1 MRAVAIGLFL
11 ACSVAAQEQNGRIIF
26 FREPHA
32 MTGDFKPLIFCDGE
46 ELARI
51 ENGTYYEMEAPPG
64 LHKCTAES
72 LQRPGTIEVNV
83 VAGKTTFVHVK
94 LLQGFKD
101 HAALA
106 NTTEDEYDKRKP
118 KLKPLKEWSRA
129 ALTKSDG
136 DPADASPL
144 PSPKQ
149 LKQQSKD
156 KHSGKFGDL
165 AVRVSRLAIRNS
177 KDRDQFAVF
186 VTTENMGKGVVCAE
200 LGATLNTSF
209 GLQYHGYT
217 GVSGGFPAA
226 PHMKEMLPGET
237 ADGSYKFDIKHG
249 VEPLEI
255 VIRLESARYDGGV
268 RTTTIRCGSDSPLK
282 DVFIPDEIRL
292 DIRDL
297 PIAPSQSE

>member
-1 MRAVAIGLFL
+1 M
-11 ACSVAAQEQNGRIIF
+11 
-26 FREPHA
+26 
-32 MTGDFKPLIFCDGE
+32 
-46 ELARI
+46 
-51 ENGTYYEMEAPPG
+51 
-64 LHKCTAES
+64 
-72 LQRPGTIEVNV
+72 
-83 VAGKTTFVHVK
+83 
-94 LLQGFKD
+94 
-101 HAALA
+101 
-106 NTTEDEYDKRKP
+106 
-118 KLKPLKEWSRA
+118 
-129 ALTKSDG
+129 
-136 DPADASPL
+136 
-144 PSPKQ
+144 
-149 LKQQSKD
+149 KQQSKD

-209 GLQYHGYT
+209 GLQYHGYI

>member
-1 MRAVAIGLFL
+1 MKRFLIIVGALLGLL
-11 ACSVAAQEQNGRIIF
+11 ACSAAAQEQNGRIVF

-32 MTGDFKPLIFCDGE
+32 MTGDFKPLLFCDGE

-51 ENGTYYEMEAPPG
+51 ENGTYYEIEAPSG
-64 LHKCTAES
+64 LHKCTTES
-72 LQRPGTIEVNV
+72 LQRPGAIEVNV
-83 VAGKTTFVHVK
+83 IAGKSAYVHVK

-129 ALTKSDG
+129 TLVKGDG
-136 DPADASPL
+136 DIAQANPPPPA
-144 PSPKQ
+144 K
-149 LKQQSKD
+149 QSKD
-156 KHSGKFGDL
+156 RHSGRFGDL
-165 AVRVSRLAIRNS
+165 AVRITRLAVRNS
-177 KDRDQFAVF
+177 NDRDEFAVF

-200 LGATLNTSF
+200 LGTTLNTSF
-209 GLQYHGYT
+209 GLQYRGYT

-226 PHMKEMLPGET
+226 PRIREMLPGET
-237 ADGSYKFDIKHG
+237 ADGSYKFEIKHG
-249 VEPLEI
+249 VQPFEI
-255 VIRLESARYDGGV
+255 VMRLESVRYDGGL
-268 RTTTIRCGSDSPLK
+268 RSGSIRCGANNPFK

-297 PIAPSQSE
+297 PIAPPT